1 MHISRYTWDENK
13 AARNLRVHKIAFEDA
28 VKIFEGLTLEQ
39 LDERFGYSEER
50 WYAIGLVDGWRVTVI
65 YTDLDE
71 QTRRIISAWKAEK
84 HEQKAYFDHLE
95 TQD

>member
-1 MHISRYTWDENK
+1 MHISRYTWDEEK
-13 AARNLRVHKIAFEDA
+13 AVRNLRVHKIAFEDA
-28 VKIFEGLTLEQ
+28 VTILEGLTLEQ
-39 LDERFGYSEER
+39 LDERFDYSEER
-50 WYAIGLVDGWRVTVI
+50 WYAIGLVDGRPVTVI

-71 QTRRIISAWKAEK
+71 HTRRIISAWKAEK